1 MLGEE
6 IMQRDKFTDKL
17 HFELSEE
24 AEHPFDIYGD
34 ILSKIFYDV
43 KEYKD
48 KFNIE
53 TINVKKQFFGNYDTL
68 GEYFQQKPWHG
79 IFNTWPD
86 HIITDAGFCVYLYD
100 DKFEV
105 RDIEDYDEKYISLME
120 PKYQKRYVAEMYKI
134 FGEPYKKHYQEII
147 QEKRNALEKEAGFI
161 Q

>member
-6 IMQRDKFTDKL
+6 IMQRNKFTSKL
-17 HFELSEE
+17 YFELSEKG
-24 AEHPFDIYGD
+24 EHPFDIYGD

-43 KEYKD
+43 KEYEYGLGTR
-48 KFNIE
+48 NI
-53 TINVKKQFFGNYDTL
+53 KKRFGYDTL

-79 IFNTWPD
+79 IFNTWPE
-86 HIITDAGFCVYLYD
+86 HIITNAGFCVYLYD

-105 RDIEDYDEKYISLME
+105 RDTGDYKRKYIALME